1 LPGGPIFVNVGTI
14 QSADNEAELVGVIA
28 HEMSHV
34 YMQHSAKQAPKQEWA
49 NIIGALGG
57 LFGGSAVGNLAR
69 LGIQL
74 QTVKNMLSA
83 LYAKLGVST
92 RLQLVLLAL
101 RTGFVV

>member
-1 LPGGPIFVNVGTI
+1 MEPNYQEVGQPSLPTASEPIPRIYLTSREIEVVRLLVRGKSN
-14 QSADNEAELVGVIA
+14 AEIA
-28 HEMSHV
+28 AH
-34 YMQHSAKQAPKQEWA
+34 
-49 NIIGALGG
+49 
-57 LFGGSAVGNLAR
+57 

-101 RTGFVV
+101 RTGFVA

>member
-1 LPGGPIFVNVGTI
+1 MELNYQATTDASLPTATEPIPRIYLTSREIEVVQLLVRG
-14 QSADNEAELVGVIA
+14 QSNAEIA
-28 HEMSHV
+28 A
-34 YMQHSAKQAPKQEWA
+34 Q
-49 NIIGALGG
+49 
-57 LFGGSAVGNLAR
+57 

-101 RTGFVV
+101 RTGFVA